1 MSILHDFD
9 QNEKSKIVKINIGTC
24 MKKIFKQ
31 KKIEPNSVKKK
42 HSLILRDGLFTKK
55 KQFYTSLK
63 IRINIKVGN

>member
-42 HSLILRDGLFTKK
+42 TFSNIARRLIYKK

>member
-31 KKIEPNSVKKK
+31 TKNWAEFCEKKTFSNIARRLIYKKK
-42 HSLILRDGLFTKK
+42 PVLYKSKNKDKYKGR
-55 KQFYTSLK
+55 
-63 IRINIKVGN
+63 

>member
-42 HSLILRDGLFTKK
+42 TFSNIARRLIYKK
-55 KQFYTSLK
+55 KTVLYKSK
-63 IRINIKVGN
+63 NKDKYKGR

>member
-42 HSLILRDGLFTKK
+42 NIL
-55 KQFYTSLK
+55 
-63 IRINIKVGN
+63 

>member
-9 QNEKSKIVKINIGTC
+9 QNEKSKIVKINMYEKDFQT
-24 MKKIFKQ
+24 KKNWAEFCE
-31 KKIEPNSVKKK
+31 KKTFSNIARR
-42 HSLILRDGLFTKK
+42 LIYKK

>member
-42 HSLILRDGLFTKK
+42 TFSNIARRLIYKK
-55 KQFYTSLK
+55 KPVLYKSK
-63 IRINIKVGN
+63 NKDKYKGR